1 MTLFFPSLRD
11 RLTIGKFKPHPFPLP
26 QSHFVGNSNS
36 VFLKPLPCRGFRMSC
51 KRYLI
56 MVLKQLVIL
65 QIPER
70 GSVRL
75 VLDQKSQKLKTN
87 FLAFQLKYL
96 RKSLDIK
103 FVISFRTKTIP
114 EANI

>member
-1 MTLFFPSLRD
+1 
-11 RLTIGKFKPHPFPLP
+11 
-26 QSHFVGNSNS
+26 
-36 VFLKPLPCRGFRMSC
+36 
-51 KRYLI
+51 
-56 MVLKQLVIL
+56 MVLKQLIIL

-70 GSVRL
+70 GSVRI

-87 FLAFQLKYL
+87 PLAFQLKYL
-96 RKSLDIK
+96 RKSLDIN